1 MVFAERLLQ
10 LMKEHNITQTALA
23 KEIGYTQRAVSK
35 RVNAQ
40 AEPTATAIYLCAK
53 YFEVSS
59 DYLLGLEND

>member
-1 MVFAERLLQ
+1 
-10 LMKEHNITQTALA
+10 MKEHNITQTALA

-35 RVNAQ
+35 WVNAQ

-53 YFEVSS
+53 FFGVSS